1 MEEPKIM
8 EVGNMAATPSAPA
21 TEIADNTL
29 VRTLERLNTI
39 LAAIA
44 ERVALLAVASV
55 LLIGTFNIGD
65 IILRN
70 TVGFTFYGR
79 NEINALLVAV
89 AVSTCLPIGLAKGAV
104 LSIDVLARVL
114 NPTGRQ
120 QAIGLVGLVVSVFF
134 GLLGYRI
141 IGVAHNMALTN
152 QTTVMTE
159 WPKAPFFYIV
169 GSAILIASVIQVL
182 IALESLARS
191 RSRWT
196 LVSGS
201 VTLLVLAGIA
211 YVTLAFLDIVPG
223 NIFMVLVSS
232 NKIIFSAVA
241 FALMWV
247 AILLGVPL
255 GVAMGLTGLAGA
267 AAMIGL
273 SPTMSVLGSET
284 TGFVTQDALSVLP
297 LFLLM
302 GAFANVAGIG
312 ADLYRLCNALIGHI
326 RGGLAHAS
334 ILACAGFGTLTGSSV
349 ATQMAIGRMGLAEMR
364 QRGYSVELASGS
376 IAAGGTLGQ
385 LIPPSSALILYGVL
399 TEQSIGRLFV
409 GALLPGIAATLLF
422 MGTVAIWVM
431 IWPHHAAKGD
441 KPTLRVVAEASKR
454 SWSVLLLL
462 GLVLSGIYFGFFTE
476 LEGGSVGA
484 IGAFLI
490 AAARGKINRATFW
503 NTMGETTSS
512 LAMMYLL
519 MFGTIMLSFFF
530 GIAGLP
536 QSFVSFMN
544 GFDLTPMQIILCL
557 IACYLILGTAM
568 DSFAMMVITIP
579 IFVPMVE
586 HLGYDPVWWA
596 IMTLICMEA
605 GQISPPFGLNMF
617 VISSLAPDIPIS
629 RVFKGCWPFFASTI
643 IKIILLLLIPGLA
656 TWLPSTM

>member
-1 MEEPKIM
+1 MEI
-8 EVGNMAATPSAPA
+8 GNIAGAESVPAAESGSDA
-21 TEIADNTL
+21 L
-29 VRTLERLNTI
+29 VRALDRLNAV
-39 LAAIA
+39 LAAAA
-44 ERVALLAVASV
+44 ERVALLAVTAV

-70 TVGFTFYGR
+70 VAGITFYGR
-79 NEINALLVAV
+79 NELNALLVAV
-89 AVSTCLPIGLAKGAV
+89 AVSTCLPIGLAKGSV
-104 LSIDVLARVL
+104 LSIDMLSRVL
-114 NPTGRQ
+114 SPAARRQ
-120 QAIGLVGLVVSVFF
+120 AVGLVGLVIAMFF

-141 IGVAHNMALTN
+141 LAVAHTMAVNN

-159 WPKAPFFYIV
+159 WPKAPFFYTV
-169 GSAILIASVIQVL
+169 GAAIMIAAIIQFL
-182 IALESLARS
+182 IALASLARS
-191 RSRWT
+191 RSEWT
-196 LVSGS
+196 PVSGS
-201 VTLLVLAGIA
+201 MTLVLLVAIF
-211 YVTLAFLDIVPG
+211 YVFLAFLGLVPG
-223 NIFMVLVSS
+223 NIFMMLVSS
-232 NKIIFSAVA
+232 NRIVFSAVA

-247 AILLGVPL
+247 AILVGVPL
-255 GVAMGLTGLAGA
+255 GIAMGLTGLAGA
-267 AAMIGL
+267 AALIGL
-273 SPTMSVLGSET
+273 GSTMSVLGSET
-284 TGFVTQDALSVLP
+284 TSFVTQDALSVLP

-312 ADLYRLCNALIGHI
+312 TDLYRLCNALIGHI

-349 ATQMAIGRMGLAEMR
+349 ATQMAIGRIGLAEMR
-364 QRGYSVELASGS
+364 QRGYSIELASGA

-385 LIPPSSALILYGVL
+385 LFPPSSALILYGVL

-409 GALLPGIAATLLF
+409 GALLPGIVATLLY
-422 MGTVAIWVM
+422 MATVAVWLL
-431 IWPHHAAKGD
+431 IWPHHAVKGD
-441 KPTLRVVAEASKR
+441 KPKLREVVDASKGA
-454 SWSVLLLL
+454 WSVLLLL

-503 NTMGETTSS
+503 RTMGETTSS

-530 GIAGLP
+530 GVAGLP

-544 GFDLTPMQIILCL
+544 GFDLTPMQVILCL
-557 IACYLILGTAM
+557 IACYLVLGTAM

-586 HLGYDPVWWA
+586 HLGYDPIWWA
-596 IMTLICMEA
+596 IMTVICMEA

-617 VISSLAPDIPIS
+617 VISSLAPDIPITK
-629 RVFKGCWPFFASTI
+629 VFKGCWPFFASTLV
-643 IKIILLLLIPGLA
+643 KIALLLLVPALA